1 MSTSINRQSMIAQA
15 IKNGLDANV
24 ANYLGDS
31 QLRQWVC
38 NKGGVIQSK
47 AAVVANAESHIKK
60 DNIIAQQQVTIAAL
74 SNQPQANN
82 QQLIDKQNEIK
93 RLNGV
98 NAEQGKQITL
108 LKRQVA
114 QLEGKAVAADD
125 KTRKFITLY
134 NKEHAKV
141 TVHEATI
148 AEQED
153 IIASLKESND
163 KLKES
168 NDKLAAY
175 YMRHSK

>member
-1 MSTSINRQSMIAQA
+1 MSTSINRQSMISQA

-74 SNQPQANN
+74 SNQPQANP
-82 QQLIDKQNEIK
+82 QQLVDKQNEIK
-93 RLNGV
+93 RLNAV
-98 NAEQGKQITL
+98 NAAQNSEITQ

-114 QLEGKAVAADD
+114 NLQKDLAQSETDLENTQVALLLEKAKVAA
-125 KTRKFITLY
+125 KNKVIANLVEANKQALGFI
-134 NKEHAKV
+134 KG
-141 TVHEATI
+141 
-148 AEQED
+148 
-153 IIASLKESND
+153 
-163 KLKES
+163 
-168 NDKLAAY
+168 
-175 YMRHSK
+175 M